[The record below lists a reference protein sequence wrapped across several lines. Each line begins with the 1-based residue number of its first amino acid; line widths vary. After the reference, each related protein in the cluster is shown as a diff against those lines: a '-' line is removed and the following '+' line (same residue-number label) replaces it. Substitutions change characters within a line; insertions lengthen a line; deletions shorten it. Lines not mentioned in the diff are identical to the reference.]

1 MKISDYISRPSWGEN
16 TVELRQSLIT
26 IEKKLAE
33 SMAME
38 VKGKRGR
45 KVPRLLPPLIKV
57 CIDILIRH
65 RDAYK
70 ISMHNKYIFA
80 GSHESTRCLRGD
92 DCLKN
97 FCEEL
102 DLENPDAIIGTKLR
116 KYVATV

>member
-1 MKISDYISRPSWGEN
+1 
-16 TVELRQSLIT
+16 
-26 IEKKLAE
+26 
-33 SMAME
+33 
-38 VKGKRGR
+38 
-45 KVPRLLPPLIKV
+45 
-57 CIDILIRH
+57 
-65 RDAYK
+65 
-70 ISMHNKYIFA
+70 MHNKYIFA